1 MEVGVVSGPDG
12 PTLHGCMRL
21 QNTDDESRVMTQTC
35 TAMSDLKGAVMHAW
49 SKLASFPGA
58 EEGEE
63 RECLVHMVKA
73 CKFFSQ
79 IPKSSSSCSALS
91 IL

>member
-1 MEVGVVSGPDG
+1 MAACVR
-12 PTLHGCMRL
+12 LRL

-35 TAMSDLKGAVMHAW
+35 TAMSDLKVV
-49 SKLASFPGA
+49 FPGA

-63 RECLVHMVKA
+63 RERLVHMVKA